1 MAKMKLIHPLSLL
14 LCLWGM
20 AGVGVCQNTINNGV
34 AAVVNSEAITFRDV
48 LAQTQME
55 EDDLRAQQQ
64 AGKITDD
71 ERKQRIKSR
80 RKTVLDSLIETRL
93 IIQDYKK
100 KGYNFPDYYFDRE
113 ERSRVRDQFGGD
125 RQALVKTLE
134 DRGITM
140 ADWKKNIRDT
150 FIVQQMRQINA
161 KRFITIS
168 PHMIEAYYQEHVRDF
183 LQPDRVKLRM
193 IYLSPESGPE
203 VEAVGK
209 EVLGQV
215 ESGGDFAQLAKKYSE
230 YNRAGGGLFL
240 DNGGWVERDG
250 LKSELAEV
258 AFQLRPGQASG
269 LLSLPTAQGASAYYI
284 LMVEEVRKATVT
296 PLTSIRD
303 QIESTLVAAESEKVQ
318 KEWIDRLKRDA
329 YIERFL

>member
-1 MAKMKLIHPLSLL
+1 MKLIHPWSVLL
-14 LCLWGM
+14 FLWGM

-71 ERKQRIKSR
+71 EKKQRIKSR

-134 DRGITM
+134 DRGITT

-215 ESGGDFAQLAKKYSE
+215 ESGADFAQLAKKYSE
-230 YNRAGGGLFL
+230 YNRAGGGLYL
-240 DNGGWVERDG
+240 ENGGWVERDG

-269 LLSLPTAQGASAYYI
+269 LLTLPNAQGASAYYI

-303 QIESTLVAAESEKVQ
+303 QIESTLAAAESEKVQ

>member
-1 MAKMKLIHPLSLL
+1 MAKMNPMFYGMVIL
-14 LCLWGM
+14 LCWAT
-20 AGVGVCQNTINNGV
+20 AGVGWSQNTINNGV
-34 AAVVNSEAITFRDV
+34 AAVVNSEAITFREV

-55 EDDLRAQQQ
+55 EDDLRVQQQ

-71 ERKQRIKSR
+71 ERKQRIRSR

-140 ADWKKNIRDT
+140 ADWKKNIRET

-183 LQPDRVKLRM
+183 LTPDQVKLRM

-209 EVLGQV
+209 EVLGLV
-215 ESGGDFAQLAKKYSE
+215 EMGVDFAQLARKYSD
-230 YNRAGGGLFL
+230 YNRAGGGLFQ
-240 DNGGWVERDG
+240 DNGGWVERGG

-258 AFQLRPGQASG
+258 AFKLRPGQASG
-269 LLSLPTAQGASAYYI
+269 LLSLSTAQGTSAYYI
-284 LMVEEVRKATVT
+284 LMVEEVRKATAI
-296 PLTSIRD
+296 PLSSARGD
-303 QIESTLVAAESEKVQ
+303 IESTLVAAESEKVQ
-318 KEWIDRLKRDA
+318 KDWIDRLKRDA